1 MVQWLRVCLE
11 MQETPVPF
19 LVWEDPTCQ
28 GAAKPVGH
36 NNLNMRTRSLCSETK
51 GSQEKP
57 GYHREQ
63 RPGGWK

>member
-11 MQETPVPF
+11 MQETRVPF

-28 GAAKPVGH
+28 GATKPVCH
-36 NNLNMRTRSLCSETK
+36 NLNVRTQSLCSETK

-63 RPGGWK
+63 RPGGCK